1 MRKYDGL
8 VKEGRLEGRSGGSRM
23 QSLGADF

>member
-8 VKEGRLEGRSGGSRM
+8 VKSGSLKGRSNM
-23 QSLGADF
+23 QTIGAGM